1 MEGKTM
7 GNNRHINFDQMWAE
21 EAEQEPILITVLG
34 EQIEL
39 PPTLPASIPLKLIEL
54 QEKHGDKIPVFQY
67 MSLAAL
73 LFGRETLDRLAAKR
87 DAKGRIM
94 LTSDRLGSLIRETFR
109 LYNPAFEQEDGQPKN
124 A

>member
-1 MEGKTM
+1 MTDKV
-7 GNNRHINFDQMWAE
+7 NRHINFDQMWAE

>member
-87 DAKGRIM
+87 DAQGRIM